1 MALTQGMCSSF
12 KQESWL
18 GIHDLDTNTLKLAL
32 YTASATLSPATTAY
46 TVPTLVGGVNDTGEV
61 IGTGYLTGGVELTNV
76 QVLLS
81 GTTAYVTF
89 DTPTWPIAAFT
100 CRGALIYNSSQ
111 ANRAIAVLDFGS
123 DKVANGTFTLQLP
136 AATASSA
143 LLRFA

>member
-1 MALTQGMCSSF
+1 MCSSF

-18 GIHDLDTNTLKLAL
+18 GIHDLDTNTVKMAL
-32 YTASATLSPATTAY
+32 YTASANLSQSTTVYDVATPGQVSGAGY
-46 TVPTLVGGVNDTGEV
+46 TVGGVT
-61 IGTGYLTGGVELTNV
+61 LTNV

-89 DTPTWPIAAFT
+89 DNPVWTGASFT
-100 CRGALIYNSSQ
+100 CRGALIYNASQ

-123 DKVANGTFTLQLP
+123 DKTASGTFTVPLP
-136 AATASSA
+136 QPTATTA